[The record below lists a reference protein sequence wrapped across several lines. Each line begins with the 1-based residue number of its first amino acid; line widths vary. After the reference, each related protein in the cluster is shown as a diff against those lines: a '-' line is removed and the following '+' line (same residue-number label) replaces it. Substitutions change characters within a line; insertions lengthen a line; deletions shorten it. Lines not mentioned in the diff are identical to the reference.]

1 MGLPAENTDGYRR
14 GSPIHY
20 VDGLRGK
27 LLLIHGSGDDNVH
40 IQGTERLMNKLI
52 ELGKPFDLMVY
63 PNRTHSIREGTG
75 TQSHI
80 YRRIARYFVENLPPG
95 ATK

>member
-1 MGLPAENTDGYRR
+1 MGLPDANAVGYRA

-20 VDGLRGK
+20 AEGLQGH

-40 IQGTERLMNKLI
+40 HQGTARLVNRLV

-63 PNRTHSIREGTG
+63 PNRTHAIAEGPGTG
-75 TQSHI
+75 LHLHAL
-80 YRRIARYFVENLPPG
+80 IARYVRERLLE
-95 ATK
+95 K